1 MGYQGDGSY
10 ESAYEPTPPESR
22 PGVMHRGV
30 IGGGTVSRPDLP
42 SIPDGTEPHR
52 FGRRHVLAT
61 LAVFAVVVVAL
72 ATWGRDARS
81 ARAGGPAGG
90 AAAAVMG
97 R

>member
-1 MGYQGDGSY
+1 MGYRGDGSY

-42 SIPDGTEPHR
+42 SIPDLEPAET
-52 FGRRHVLAT
+52 FGRRHVLAA
-61 LAVFAVVVVAL
+61 LAVFGVIVVAL

-81 ARAGGPAGG
+81 ARAGASAAE
-90 AAAAVMG
+90 AAAGAVS